1 MTSSFTE
8 AYHTAA
14 FILSEANGHRS
25 RESATVASG
34 QTLNAGEVVQFSA
47 GKLVTADGALN
58 TAGDVVTAVAGIV
71 LGAVDASGGDVDNV
85 AYIARDAEVNDNLIT
100 YPTETTLGGEKAAT
114 VESLA
119 ALGII
124 AR

>member
-25 RESATVASG
+25 RESGTVASG
-34 QTLNAGEVVQFSA
+34 QTLNAGEIVQLSA
-47 GKLVTADGALN
+47 GKLIAANGALN
-58 TAGDVVTAVAGIV
+58 TAGDVVTAVEGIV
-71 LGAVDASGGDVDNV
+71 LAAVDASAADVDNV
-85 AYIARDAEVNDNLIT
+85 AYIARDAEVNDNLLT

-114 VESLA
+114 VASLA
-119 ALGII
+119 DIGII
-124 AR
+124 VR